1 MRLNNGYVFIIYF
14 PNIVARRQGTPLLPG
29 QQWTLSTYIS
39 TSQFEHSTLL
49 ELLRWR
55 VEQQP
60 EQRIYSFLADGET
73 EKDFF
78 TFSQL
83 DRQARSI
90 GALLQ
95 QYATSGERALL
106 IYPAGLDFIAAF
118 FGCLCSG
125 VIAVPVYPPSATRSD
140 RTLARFQAIAADAQ
154 PAFILTTAALFSRI
168 EGLVAQ
174 LPELQRVRIIATSD
188 LPANLDQQWR
198 EPAIRSE
205 SLAFLQYTSGSTG
218 QPKGVMVTHGNLLHN
233 ASLIVRFCQHP
244 QDAHLVTWLP
254 LYHDLGL
261 IGGVIQPLYAGFES
275 TIMAPT
281 AFLQRPIR
289 WLQAA
294 SRYKATIIGGPNF
307 AYDLC
312 VRKITAEQKATL
324 DLSHVEYAA
333 NGAEPVRAE
342 TLQRFAEAFAECG
355 FRREAFGPCYGMAEA
370 TLVITAGRKLAFP
383 GIWPFKA
390 KELARNRAVMASNED
405 TDARLLVSCGQSL
418 EDQKAII
425 VDPETRLRCADNQ
438 IGEIWVAGASVAQ
451 GYWRRPE
458 ETQKTFQARIADTG
472 EGPFLR
478 TGDLGFIH
486 DDNLFITG
494 RLKDLIIIRGRN
506 HYPQDIE
513 LTVDV
518 CHPAIK
524 AGAGAA
530 FSVEVAGEERLVV
543 VQEIERQYLR
553 SNLDA
558 VVQAIRQSIAEQH
571 ELQTYAIV
579 LLKTG
584 TMLKTSSGKVQRQ
597 ATKQAFL
604 TDELE
609 KIFEWRLE
617 LAEDEQ
623 SAGEEVAVTAE
634 HAGEEQSAQTRT
646 NAPSMQEIEAWLVA
660 RLAEALRVSPRTLD
674 VHTPLAS
681 YGMDSAQAVS
691 LSGDLEEWLGRE
703 FSPTLVYDYPSIRAL
718 ATYLAGEPP
727 ASTPVEVARV
737 EAAEA
742 RTYALESDA
751 IAIVGLGC
759 RFPKANDPEEFWQ
772 LLRDGIDGISEV
784 PAQRWHVQELYEP
797 EQARPGKMNTRWGG
811 FLAQVD
817 QFDPYFFG
825 ISPREAER
833 MDPQQRLLLEVA
845 WEALEH
851 AGLAP
856 DRLAGSQTGVFIG
869 ISSND
874 YSHLQ
879 FSDPHFIDVYAGT
892 GNAHSIAAN
901 RLSYLLDLRGPSIAI
916 DTACSS
922 SLVAVHQACQS
933 LRTGECDLAIAGGVN
948 VILTPEL
955 TIAFSQ
961 GHMMSADGHCKTF
974 DDAADGYTRSE
985 GCGVVILKPL
995 TAARRD
1001 GDNILALIRGSA
1013 VNQDGRSNGLTA
1025 PNGLAQEAV
1034 IRRALQNAGVTPDQI
1049 SYVETHGSSTPLGDP
1064 IEVEALKSVLMS
1076 QRTNALPCILGAVK
1090 SNIGHLEAAA
1100 GIAGLIKTVLCL
1112 HKGEIPPNLHFTRLN
1127 SHISLDNTSF
1137 VIPTQRLSW
1146 PQSER
1151 RLAGVSAFGFGGT
1164 NAHVILEA
1172 APVTQVQVNEMER
1185 PLHLLTLSARSKE
1198 ALHQLAER
1206 YVAYLSHAS
1215 DAALAD
1221 ICYTAN
1227 TGRAQFAHRLAVSA
1241 ASTSE
1246 LRARLA
1252 DFCAGRDVPGMSIG
1266 RIQGRERPGI
1276 AFLFTGQG
1284 SQYVGMGQQLY
1295 ESQPTFRAA
1304 LEKCDQLLRPYL
1316 ERPLL
1321 SVMYPADH
1329 ELALLH
1335 ETAYTQ
1341 PALFALEY
1349 ALAELWRSW
1358 GIEPDIVMGHSVGE
1372 YVAACLAG
1380 IFSLEDGLR
1389 LIAERG
1395 RLMQALPERGAMVV
1409 VLSEPERV
1417 ASALQPYSSQVAIAA
1432 VNGPRNTV
1440 ISGAAEAVR
1449 AVARRLEDEGLV
1461 THAMTVSHAFHSPLM
1476 EPMLTSFEQI
1486 ARQIHFAPAR
1496 IPLVCNLTGRIVN
1509 VGETL
1514 DAAYWKK
1521 QTRSTVQFA
1530 ASMQTLAAQGHKLFV
1545 ELGPHAVLSNMG
1557 VRCLPDSDVTWL
1569 PTLHKNRADWQEIL
1583 QSVAILYTKGAQL
1596 NLQNF
1601 DRDYER
1607 HRMILPTYPFERE
1620 HCWFEIAVG
1629 ETSRVAQTTVGATS
1643 KVAQA
1648 AHQVVTP
1655 WTPGERQRSWRH
1667 PLLAEHVELVYPTGL
1682 HEGGQPQGLPLH
1694 VWEVELDKQR
1704 LAYLNDHRIQG
1715 ALAVPVSMY
1724 IEMAQAASTEA
1735 FGSRAQMLA
1744 DLELKRVL
1752 FLPEHGTQK
1761 VQVVLSTDV
1770 QEGDTYSEGQRPAGL
1785 ASLRPSARS
1794 QVSFHVYSHSAGMP
1808 EQPRNSWTLHASGK
1822 IRLN

>member
-1 MRLNNGYVFIIYF
+1 MKLNNEHVFIIYF

-55 VEQQP
+55 AEQQP

-73 EKDFF
+73 EKEFF

-83 DRQARSI
+83 DQHARSI

-95 QYATSGERALL
+95 QYAAHGERALL

-118 FGCLCSG
+118 FGCLYSG

-140 RTLARFQAIAADAQ
+140 RTLARFQAIASDAQ
-154 PAFILTTAALFSRI
+154 PAFILTTAALFPRI
-168 EGLVAQ
+168 EGIVAQ
-174 LPELQRVRIIATSD
+174 LPELRGTRIIATSE
-188 LPANLDQQWR
+188 LPAGLDQQWR
-198 EPAIRSE
+198 EPAIGSDA
-205 SLAFLQYTSGSTG
+205 LAFLQYTSGSTG

-233 ASLIVRFCQHP
+233 ASLIMRFCQHP

-261 IGGVIQPLYAGFES
+261 IGGVIQPLYAGFEA

-281 AFLQRPIR
+281 AFLQRPVR

-324 DLSHVEYAA
+324 DLSHLEYAA

-370 TLVITAGRKLAFP
+370 TLVIAAGQKLAFP
-383 GIWPFKA
+383 GVWPFKA
-390 KELARNRAVMASNED
+390 RELALNRAVVASQGEPD
-405 TDARLLVSCGQSL
+405 VRLLVSCGHCF

-425 VDPETRLRCADNQ
+425 VDPETQLRCADDQ
-438 IGEIWVAGASVAQ
+438 VGEIWVAGSSVAQ

-458 ETQKTFQARIADTG
+458 ETQRTFQAHIAHTN

-478 TGDLGFIH
+478 TGDLGFLH
-486 DDNLFITG
+486 ENHLFITG
-494 RLKDLIIIRGRN
+494 RLKDVIIIRGRN
-506 HYPQDIE
+506 HYPHDLE

-530 FSVEVAGEERLVV
+530 FSVDVAGEERLVI
-543 VQEIERQYLR
+543 VQEIERQYLHAD
-553 SNLDA
+553 LHE

-571 ELQTYAIV
+571 ELQTYAVV

-604 TDELE
+604 HDELE
-609 KIFEWRLE
+609 KVFAWRLE
-617 LAEDEQ
+617 LID
-623 SAGEEVAVTAE
+623 E
-634 HAGEEQSAQTRT
+634 HAPTKEAMVTTEYADEKQVAQVSANTPKRQD
-646 NAPSMQEIEAWLVA
+646 IEAWLIA
-660 RLAEALRVSPRTLD
+660 RLSEALKVNPHTLD

-691 LSGDLEEWLGRE
+691 LSGDLEEWLGQE
-703 FSPTLVYDYPSIRAL
+703 FSPTLVYDYPSIYAL
-718 ATYLAGEPP
+718 AAYLAGEPP
-727 ASTPVEVARV
+727 VPEPAEISP
-737 EAAEA
+737 AEA
-742 RTYALESDA
+742 RTDALDAGA
-751 IAIVGLGC
+751 IAVIGLGC
-759 RFPKANDPEEFWQ
+759 RFPRANDPEEFWQ
-772 LLRDGIDGISEV
+772 LLCNGIDGISEV
-784 PAQRWHVQELYEP
+784 PAQRWNVQDLYAP

-811 FLAQVD
+811 FLTQID

-851 AGLAP
+851 AGLAA

-879 FSDPHFIDVYAGT
+879 FSDPKLIDVYAGT

-961 GHMMSADGHCKTF
+961 GHMMSSDGRCKTF

-985 GCGVVILKPL
+985 GCGVVVLKPL
-995 TAARRD
+995 AAARRD
-1001 GDNILALIRGSA
+1001 GDHILALIRGSA

-1034 IRRALQNAGVTPDQI
+1034 IRRALQNAGVAADQI

-1076 QRTNALPCILGAVK
+1076 QRTHALPCILGAVK

-1100 GIAGLIKTVLCL
+1100 GIAGFIKTVLCL
-1112 HKGEIPPNLHFTRLN
+1112 HKGEIPPNLHFNKLN
-1127 SHISLDNTSF
+1127 AHISLDNTSF
-1137 VIPTQRLSW
+1137 VIPTQRLPW

-1172 APVTQVQVNEMER
+1172 APVIPAQESSAEPSQKSER

-1198 ALHQLAER
+1198 ALYQLAGR
-1206 YVAYLSHAS
+1206 YIAYLSQTPDS
-1215 DAALAD
+1215 ALAD

-1241 ASTSE
+1241 ASVAE
-1246 LRARLA
+1246 MRARLA
-1252 DFCAGRDVPGMSIG
+1252 DFCAGSAVAGISVG
-1266 RIQGRERPGI
+1266 RMQGREHPGI

-1295 ESQPTFRAA
+1295 ETQPTFRAA

-1321 SVMYPADH
+1321 SVMYPVDH

-1358 GIEPDIVMGHSVGE
+1358 GVEPDIVMGHSVGE

-1395 RLMQALPERGAMVV
+1395 RLMQALPKRGEMVV
-1409 VLSEPERV
+1409 VLAEPERV
-1417 ASALQPYSSQVAIAA
+1417 ATALQPYSPQVAIAA

-1440 ISGAAEAVR
+1440 ISGEAEAVR
-1449 AVARRLEDEGLV
+1449 AVVQRLEEEGLL

-1476 EPMLTSFEQI
+1476 EPMLAAFEQV
-1486 ARQIHFAPAR
+1486 ASQIHFAPAR
-1496 IPLVCNLTGRIVN
+1496 IPLVANLTGQLIQ

-1530 ASMQTLAAQGHKLFV
+1530 ASMQTLAAQGYTVFV

-1557 VRCLPDSDVTWL
+1557 VRCLADSDVTWL
-1569 PTLHKNRADWQEIL
+1569 PTLHKNHADWQELL
-1583 QSVAILYTKGAQL
+1583 QSVATLYTKGARL
-1596 NLQNF
+1596 DLQGF
-1601 DRDYER
+1601 DHDYKR
-1607 HRMILPTYPFERE
+1607 HRMALPTYPFERE
-1620 HCWFEIAVG
+1620 HCWFETAEAG
-1629 ETSRVAQTTVGATS
+1629 
-1643 KVAQA
+1643 KVS
-1648 AHQVVTP
+1648 HQVMTP
-1655 WTPGERQRSWRH
+1655 WTPGERQRSRRH
-1667 PLLAEHVELVYPTGL
+1667 PLLAEHIELVYPTGL
-1682 HEGGQPQGLPLH
+1682 HGNGQPQGLPIH

-1715 ALAVPVSMY
+1715 ALAVPVSLY

-1735 FGSRAQMLA
+1735 FGSRVHQLA
-1744 DLELKRVL
+1744 ELELKRVL

-1761 VQVVLSTDV
+1761 VQVVLSTDA
-1770 QEGDTYSEGQRPAGL
+1770 QEGDMYAGGQQSARMDRGPIPDQHT
-1785 ASLRPSARS
+1785 LRPSTTS

-1808 EQPRNSWTLHASGK
+1808 EQPRGSWTLHASGK